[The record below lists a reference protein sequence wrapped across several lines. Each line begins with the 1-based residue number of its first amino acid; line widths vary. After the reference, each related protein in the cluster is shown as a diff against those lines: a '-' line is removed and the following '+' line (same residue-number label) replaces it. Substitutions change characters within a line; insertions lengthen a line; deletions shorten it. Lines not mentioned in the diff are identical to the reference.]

1 MSRQNILSISLW
13 AVVSVLLVGAG
24 ILQAAQPMDSD
35 VAEIERQWAAINY
48 QTSEQSKAKAFE
60 RLAKKAHEVSQRYPG
75 QAEPLVW
82 ESIVLS
88 SYAGSLSGLSK
99 MSAMTQAKQA
109 RDLLLKAEKMR
120 PTMSD
125 GSVYTSLGALYFKVP
140 GWPIGF
146 GDNKKAYTYLKK
158 ALAMNPD
165 GIDPNYFMGELLFYQ
180 NKYKEAYKA
189 LQKAKQS
196 PPRPSREIADQ
207 GRRKEIDQLMVKVE
221 RFM

>member
-1 MSRQNILSISLW
+1 MSRQNILGVSLW
-13 AVVSVLLVGAG
+13 SIFSLLLLGTG
-24 ILQAAQPMDSD
+24 ILQAAQPMGSD

-48 QTSEQSKAKAFE
+48 QTSEQSKSQAFE
-60 RLAKKAHEVSQRYPG
+60 RLAKKAHAVSELYPG

-109 RDLLLKAEKMR
+109 RDLLLKAEKIR
-120 PTMSD
+120 PTMAD

-146 GDNKKAYTYLKK
+146 GDNQKAYTYLKK

-180 NKYKEAYKA
+180 NKYKEAYQA
-189 LQKAKQS
+189 LQKAKQA

-207 GRRKEIDQLMVKVE
+207 GRHKEISQLMSKVE
-221 RFM
+221 RFL